1 MLGQRLFKVM
11 VPLTVVFGLLGGS
24 AAVAGEDIA
33 AREQSLAKLLVE
45 KLGADAKTI
54 RVVIDEGK
62 VMLLGTVN
70 ERSTKELAK
79 EVVLFGGADKISNK
93 VKAKNEKKVFSG
105 AGLQEAADA
114 ELEISVKSKIEKEI
128 GDHAKTI
135 EVETV
140 DGVVSLR
147 GELPDAARR
156 GFAIDAVK
164 GTEGVKKVIDLIR
177 IKS

>member
-1 MLGQRLFKVM
+1 MLEQRLVKVM
-11 VPLTVVFGLLGGS
+11 VLLSIVFGLLGGT
-24 AAVAGEDIA
+24 AAVAGEDVA
-33 AREQSLAKLLVE
+33 AREQQLATLLVE
-45 KLGADAKTI
+45 KLGTSAKTI
-54 RVVIDEGK
+54 RVVINGK
-62 VMLLGTVN
+62 VMLLGTVK

-93 VKAKNEKKVFSG
+93 VKAKNEKKAFSG
-105 AGLQEAADA
+105 AGLQEAANA

-128 GDHAKTI
+128 GDHAKAV

-156 GFAIDAVK
+156 GFAIDAAK